1 MGANIVKEGQS
12 LTLVCTPD
20 TNYITDKIFINSQ
33 SVSFSNN
40 TYTLSNIQNDANIYV
55 LFTTGNTQFY
65 QKDNGSWR
73 AVQQAYKKVNGRW
86 EEIEFTL
93 IGDPNAK
100 YIKRN

>member
-1 MGANIVKEGQS
+1 MIF
-12 LTLVCTPD
+12 VCWLLILQASAQIWHSPILPIKIYTPR
-20 TNYITDKIFINSQ
+20 KQ
-33 SVSFSNN
+33 G
-40 TYTLSNIQNDANIYV
+40 LYV
-55 LFTTGNTQFY
+55 LFTTGNVQFY
-65 QKDNGSWR
+65 QKNNGAWR